1 MKRLVIQSIRLTIV
15 MTILTG
21 LVYPLVITGLAQW
34 TMPGPANGSLI
45 LRNGRPVG
53 STLLA
58 QPFSGDKYF
67 WPRPSAADYATV
79 PSGASNWGPTHS
91 ALRKAVQDR
100 AARIRAAHGLAAD
113 VPVPADLVFASASG
127 LDPHVSPDAA
137 RVQAARVARARGRDT
152 RQVLSVVDQFVEPP
166 QWGFLGEERVNVL
179 RLNLAMDQL

>member
-1 MKRLVIQSIRLTIV
+1 
-15 MTILTG
+15 
-21 LVYPLVITGLAQW
+21 
-34 TMPGPANGSLI
+34 
-45 LRNGRPVG
+45 
-53 STLLA
+53 
-58 QPFSGDKYF
+58 
-67 WPRPSAADYATV
+67 
-79 PSGASNWGPTHS
+79 
-91 ALRKAVQDR
+91 VQDR